1 MCAFAHEQADDKAD
15 VVLLDSYKYWL
26 LSRLIPAVCLLKSS
40 VVGGIMYAI
49 IRTGGK
55 QYQVAPGERVR
66 VEKLAGNIG
75 DTIELSDVL
84 LIADGEEVKIGQP
97 VLAGAKVMACIVE
110 QDKAK
115 KVLIFKKRRRKAYRV
130 KTGHRQPFT
139 SLEIKEIS
147 A

>member
-1 MCAFAHEQADDKAD
+1 MVFSSNLGCCGAGQKKKRC
-15 VVLLDSYKYWL
+15 SP
-26 LSRLIPAVCLLKSS
+26 SRLASAVYLLKSS

-97 VLAGAKVMACIVE
+97 VLRGAKVMACIVE

-130 KTGHRQPFT
+130 RTGHRQPFT